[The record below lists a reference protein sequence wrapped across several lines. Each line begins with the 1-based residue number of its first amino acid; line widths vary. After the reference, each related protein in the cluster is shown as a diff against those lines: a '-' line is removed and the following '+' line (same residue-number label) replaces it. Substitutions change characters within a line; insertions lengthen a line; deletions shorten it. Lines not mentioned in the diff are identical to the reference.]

1 MTTPFRAFQTP
12 DLRSTDPE
20 ALALGF
26 GLGAAVGTIIPTL
39 AAMAELAGGST
50 LTTLVSA
57 PSPAMVITLLAPV
70 AAGVAGALCLKVL
83 QAHRLAYDEISE
95 KAASLM
101 DETFDLRTAL
111 DGQPVMSLPEATS
124 MSRPV
129 PQLDRPSHEAEPTAP
144 AAPMQAAQHVAN
156 DDLATAQAHL
166 LASFGEATQD
176 TARRMH
182 VNLQGLRLAG
192 LSAVQERLVD
202 ALDGHLDGL
211 WDLADDVVVYAEE
224 DASLTPQPTIR
235 AVKPQRPP
243 KRVAA

>member
-26 GLGAAVGTIIPTL
+26 GLGAAIGTLVPAL
-39 AAMAELAGGST
+39 AALAELAGGAGWATIVTS
-50 LTTLVSA
+50 
-57 PSPAMVITLLAPV
+57 PSPALVTTLLAPV
-70 AAGVAGALCLKVL
+70 AAGVAGAVCLKVL

-111 DGQPVMSLPEATS
+111 DGQPVMSLPSTPRPA
-124 MSRPV
+124 RPV
-129 PQLDRPSHEAEPTAP
+129 PQIELPSHEAEPAAP
-144 AAPMQAAQHVAN
+144 AAAVQAGQN
-156 DDLATAQAHL
+156 LPSDELASAQAQL

-192 LSAVQERLVD
+192 LTGIQERLVD

-224 DASLTPQPTIR
+224 DASLAPPQGARDP
-235 AVKPQRPP
+235 KPQRPP